1 MLSKGW
7 ESEIHIVNIYK
18 KRNAEREKKKQIDE
32 KERRKERERL
42 RWKGRDEIDIVVEK
56 YRRGRETENR

>member
-18 KRNAEREKKKQIDE
+18 KRNAEREKKKQIDK
-32 KERRKERERL
+32 KERRKEIERESDEDGKKEL
-42 RWKGRDEIDIVVEK
+42 R
-56 YRRGRETENR
+56 